1 MKYTVGK
8 KLGLG
13 LVVVFVFAILIGI
26 TGIIGIQRTNATWE
40 EAFDSGVTIEIA
52 AHKFD
57 IALLGARRAEKDFLL
72 RYKRLGIAEAKQEY
86 IDTKL
91 AGHIQKMQEE
101 SETIKRIEVSSG
113 HKENVARVVRL
124 EGLVQ
129 LYQDG
134 MRKAVDM
141 IVEMGLVDAGG
152 MMGDMIDL
160 SRRIESN
167 YAKVKLPG
175 LLEAY
180 LQCRRHEKNYFFT
193 DQDKYIAKE
202 AENYDLLIKKIE
214 GSSLDSDQ
222 KAKVMGLAETYQSTF
237 LETVRKEK
245 EISDQILE
253 YRKSAHAM
261 EVLAARM
268 AEEGHRIFVESKERA
283 LSIEKP
289 VILLLILVLVV
300 AIVVDGTINAVIA
313 RGISKGVTG
322 LARSVA
328 RVADGDL
335 TGTVTLKRNDEIGLL
350 AGSFQKMLEN
360 LNGALLQTREAVSR
374 ITSSGQEIVAA
385 GVEQGASAQEQSAA
399 INETTAASEELS
411 QSAQQVGE
419 TIKKVSQAANHALV
433 GMAQLKE
440 SIEKTGKVITSLS
453 EKSREI
459 GEITGLIEDVADQTN
474 LLAVN
479 AAIEAARAG
488 EQGRGFAVVA
498 EEMRKLSDSTTSSA
512 KDITG
517 LIEIIQ
523 HEVSNSIMAMEES
536 VSRVDEESRLAQETA
551 AGAKEI
557 SMSANQQAV
566 SSRQIAEA
574 MANINEAMK
583 QITAGSQQTQAAAR
597 ELTDLAGELRERTDR
612 FKLNE
617 IS

>member
-13 LVVVFVFAILIGI
+13 LGVVFLFAIFIGI
-26 TGIIGIQRTNATWE
+26 TGMIAIQRTNDTWE
-40 EAFDSGVTIEIA
+40 EAFDSGVKIEIA
-52 AHKFD
+52 ANKFEVG
-57 IALLGARRAEKDFLL
+57 LLGARRAEKDFLL
-72 RYKRLGIAEAKQEY
+72 RNKKMGRAVAKQEY
-86 IDTKL
+86 IEIKF
-91 AGHIQKMQEE
+91 AWNIKNMQEAA
-101 SETIKRIEVSSG
+101 ETIKEIEVSSG
-113 HKENVARVVRL
+113 HHDAVADVERL
-124 EGLVQ
+124 EVLVQ

-134 MRKAVDM
+134 MRKTVDM
-141 IVEMGLVDAGG
+141 IVEMGFVDAGG
-152 MMGDMIDL
+152 IMGDMIDL
-160 SRRIESN
+160 SRRVEDKF
-167 YAKVKLPG
+167 AKVKLSG

-180 LQCRRHEKNYFFT
+180 LQCRRHEKNYFFSN
-193 DQDKYIAKE
+193 QEKYIARE
-202 AENYDLLIKKIE
+202 IENYDLFIKMVKE
-214 GSSLDSDQ
+214 STLDSAA
-222 KAKVMGLAETYQSTF
+222 KAEVMVLAEEYQAAF
-237 LETVRKEK
+237 LETVRKDK

-253 YRKSAHAM
+253 YRKSAQAM
-261 EVLAARM
+261 EVLAAQI
-268 AEEGHRIFVESKERA
+268 EKEGHQMFVESKERA
-283 LSIEKP
+283 LAIEKP
-289 VILLLILVLVV
+289 VLLILVLVLV
-300 AIVVDGTINAVIA
+300 AAIIVGGIINMIIA

-322 LARSVA
+322 LSMSAA

-335 TGTVTLKRNDEIGLL
+335 TGAVALDRNDEIGLL

-360 LNGALLQTREAVSR
+360 LNGTLLQTREAVSR
-374 ITSSGQEIVAA
+374 ITASGQEIVAA
-385 GVEQGASAQEQSAA
+385 GVEQAASAQEQSAA

-498 EEMRKLSDSTTSSA
+498 EEMRKLSDSTSSSA

-536 VSRVDEESRLAQETA
+536 VNRVDEESRLAQETA

-583 QITAGSQQTQAAAR
+583 QITEGAQQTQAAAR
-597 ELTDLAGELRERTDR
+597 ELTDLAGELRERTDK
-612 FKLNE
+612 FKLKE

>member
-1 MKYTVGK
+1 
-8 KLGLG
+8 
-13 LVVVFVFAILIGI
+13 
-26 TGIIGIQRTNATWE
+26 
-40 EAFDSGVTIEIA
+40 IEIA
-52 AHKFD
+52 ANKFE
-57 IALLGARRAEKDFLL
+57 IGLLGARRAEKDFLL
-72 RYKRLGIAEAKQEY
+72 RHKRLGIAAAKKEY
-86 IDTKL
+86 IDTKF
-91 AGHIQKMQEE
+91 ARQIEIMRAEAE
-101 SETIKRIEVSSG
+101 VIKRIEGVEG
-113 HKENVARVVRL
+113 HRDDVARVERL
-124 EGLVQ
+124 EGLVG

-134 MRKAVDM
+134 LRETVDL
-141 IVEMGLVDAGG
+141 IIEMGYVDAGG
-152 MMGDMIDL
+152 LMDEMVEL
-160 SRRIESN
+160 SRQVEEEFKQEN
-167 YAKVKLPG
+167 LPE
-175 LLEAY
+175 LQEAF
-180 LQCRRHEKNYFFT
+180 LQCRRQEKNYFMRNV
-193 DQDKYIAKE
+193 DKYIEKE
-202 AENYDLLIKKIE
+202 AENFDLLIKKVSE
-214 GSSLDSDQ
+214 LSLAVA
-222 KAKVMGLAETYQSTF
+222 AKSKMIGLAEEYQSIF
-237 LETVRKEK
+237 LKTVRKDK

-253 YRKSAHAM
+253 YRKSAQAM
-261 EVLAARM
+261 EVLAREM
-268 AEEGHRIFVESKERA
+268 EEEGHLMFMESKERA

-289 VILLLILVLVV
+289 VILILALVLVL
-300 AIVVDGTINAVIA
+300 AVVIAGVINAVIA
-313 RGISKGVTG
+313 RGISRS
-322 LARSVA
+322 LAEFSGRA
-328 RVADGDL
+328 AEVADGDL
-335 TGTVTLKRNDEIGLL
+335 TGTITLRRRDEIGLL
-350 AGSFQKMLEN
+350 AGSFRTMLKN
-360 LNGALLQTREAVSR
+360 LNGTLLQTREAVSR
-374 ITSSGQEIVAA
+374 VTAAGREIVAA

-459 GEITGLIEDVADQTN
+459 GEITALIEDVADQTN

-498 EEMRKLSDSTTSSA
+498 EEMRKLSDSTSSSA

-536 VSRVDEESRLAQETA
+536 VNRVDEESRLAQETA

-583 QITAGSQQTQAAAR
+583 QITEGAEQTQAAAR
-597 ELTDLAGELRERTDR
+597 E
-612 FKLNE
+612 
-617 IS
+617 